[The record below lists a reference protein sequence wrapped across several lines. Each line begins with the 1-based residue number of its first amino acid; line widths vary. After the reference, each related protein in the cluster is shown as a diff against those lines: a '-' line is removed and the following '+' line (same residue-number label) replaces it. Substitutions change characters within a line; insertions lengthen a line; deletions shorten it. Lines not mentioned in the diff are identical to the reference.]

1 MTARGTGP
9 VVLVSLGSAPPG
21 EALLAG
27 VAQLRTAGLPVH
39 LISRV
44 PPAPALAALLTSRVA
59 AGRSR
64 SRAGGRELRAG
75 KLKVDPHRLPGAI
88 GLQLNGRTRGLLAD
102 AVALVA
108 VDAAALPAVW
118 LAARRNRHAIAVNGL
133 AAALTRLIPG

>member
-1 MTARGTGP
+1 MTARTTGP

-27 VAQLRTAGLPVH
+27 VQRLRTAGVPVH

-44 PPAPALAALLTSRVA
+44 PPAPALAVLLTSRVA
-59 AGRSR
+59 VGRP
-64 SRAGGRELRAG
+64 GGRELRAG
-75 KLKVDPHRLPGAI
+75 KLELDPHRLPGAI
-88 GLQLNGRTRGLLAD
+88 GLLLRRRTRRLLTGATG
-102 AVALVA
+102 LVA

-133 AAALTRLIPG
+133 VAALPLLTPNPM